1 MAAYAQ
7 SRSFLA
13 RLIKGALR
21 HRSGEPGFIAF
32 KVTSEVELLTG
43 MIAAT
48 ILRALHPASHISLV
62 DHGYENYS
70 LGPHIARL
78 KETEALEG
86 VFDTIV
92 GSKDDI
98 DVVVPRLID
107 LVSKGVGPRG
117 FLTRDD
123 VADVRS
129 PPEPNWVPPPAVPI
143 FSPVPVLQTRLS
155 QRRCYWSRCTFCT
168 QNAKYDNPRAPGKS
182 EIRRSVDRLEALVG
196 AGYRNVIFA
205 DEALSPATIRIV
217 AEEILA
223 RKLDVRWACRCK
235 LERSFSRELL
245 TLAAN
250 AGCYEILFGLETTSD
265 ALLHK
270 MGKAVDGLNPDG
282 VASIFRDMKQIG
294 LGVHVNLICGF
305 PGETLA
311 EADAT
316 VKFVV
321 ETLAGHRNATY
332 RLNRFTLFPDT
343 PIFSEPSLFGIAHIQ
358 MRGDMPQH
366 FAFELTEDVAA
377 ETAPVLRQFDAYSAR
392 LANGLGWDEIASN
405 AAGRA
410 ALDLYF
416 SSGHGAIFKSL
427 SINPFEA
434 ARAATPANP
443 AQMSS

>member
-1 MAAYAQ
+1 
-7 SRSFLA
+7 
-13 RLIKGALR
+13 
-21 HRSGEPGFIAF
+21 
-32 KVTSEVELLTG
+32 
-43 MIAAT
+43 
-48 ILRALHPASHISLV
+48 
-62 DHGYENYS
+62 
-70 LGPHIARL
+70 
-78 KETEALEG
+78 
-86 VFDTIV
+86 
-92 GSKDDI
+92 
-98 DVVVPRLID
+98 
-107 LVSKGVGPRG
+107 
-117 FLTRDD
+117 
-123 VADVRS
+123 
-129 PPEPNWVPPPAVPI
+129 
-143 FSPVPVLQTRLS
+143 
-155 QRRCYWSRCTFCT
+155 
-168 QNAKYDNPRAPGKS
+168 
-182 EIRRSVDRLEALVG
+182 
-196 AGYRNVIFA
+196 
-205 DEALSPATIRIV
+205 
-217 AEEILA
+217 
-223 RKLDVRWACRCK
+223 
-235 LERSFSRELL
+235 LL